1 MDNVTAELSVSVH
14 QQSCQAAP
22 SDFVE
27 MTETLCSQ
35 LRPGKKQIYA
45 LYRNSSV
52 ILLLQ
57 NISTFFS
64 GTLFVHLCRC
74 PVLLSTSSEL
84 RKAAISF
91 VMSVCQSVCLSARQ
105 HRTSRLPLDGFSW
118 RFIFEHSSIICL
130 ENSRFIKI

>member
-27 MTETLCSQ
+27 MTENLCSQ

-57 NISTFFS
+57 NISTFFFFWYS
-64 GTLFVHLCRC
+64 LC
-74 PVLLSTSSEL
+74 
-84 RKAAISF
+84 SF
-91 VMSVCQSVCLSARQ
+91 MSMSC
-105 HRTSRLPLDGFSW
+105 
-118 RFIFEHSSIICL
+118 
-130 ENSRFIKI
+130 FIKHIVRTAKSDY